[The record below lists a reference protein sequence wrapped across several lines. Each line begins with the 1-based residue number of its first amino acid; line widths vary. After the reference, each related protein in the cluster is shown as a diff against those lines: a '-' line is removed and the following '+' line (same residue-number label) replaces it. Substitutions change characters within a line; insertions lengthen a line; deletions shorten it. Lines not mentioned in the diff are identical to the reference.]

1 MRVSK
6 DKIMK
11 KIIEGKVVSVKMQG
25 VVIVRVGRKIP
36 HPLYKK
42 LLNRSKKYKAAVSDV
57 TVSLGDKV
65 KIVETRPL
73 SKDTHFKVMEVIL
86 PAGRQGK

>member
-1 MRVSK
+1 MQKV
-6 DKIMK
+6 
-11 KIIEGKVVSVKMQG
+11 IEGKVVSVKMQG

-57 TVSLGDKV
+57 AVSLGDKV
-65 KIVETRPL
+65 KIVETRPI
-73 SKDTHFKVMEVIL
+73 SKDTHFKVMEVI
-86 PAGRQGK
+86 K